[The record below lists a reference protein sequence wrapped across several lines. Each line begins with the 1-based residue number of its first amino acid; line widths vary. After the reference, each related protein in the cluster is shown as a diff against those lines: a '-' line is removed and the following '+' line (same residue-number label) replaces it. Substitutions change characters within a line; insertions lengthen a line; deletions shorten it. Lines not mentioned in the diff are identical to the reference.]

1 MMFFNPVHN
10 QKPSQAETAVTHVSQ
25 SQIDEEN
32 PARNNPGSE
41 NKILEIMD
49 FFILFLNLFLK
60 KLVVVANLKQKIISD
75 NLPTEFSS
83 EELLVVRQTSVTLAG
98 GTRRGK
104 KQRTER
110 PARRHIWNIRRHFLL
125 FLFFP
130 KSSLFIYGA
139 HFKTTNDVH
148 PSINKSMR
156 ISNFGYNYKNTIVTQ
171 NNKYNKTLFVQ
182 HFS

>member
-104 KQRTER
+104 KQR
-110 PARRHIWNIRRHFLL
+110 
-125 FLFFP
+125 
-130 KSSLFIYGA
+130 
-139 HFKTTNDVH
+139 
-148 PSINKSMR
+148 NKETSQTPHLEHQETF
-156 ISNFGYNYKNTIVTQ
+156 S
-171 NNKYNKTLFVQ
+171 FVLIL
-182 HFS
+182 S